1 MSVQPT
7 TPPDSHSL
15 LAVVSSIMDF
25 PAPALPPRGL
35 RPTGRSAGHTL
46 PSATFRHAGVGRRGL
61 NWRYTYQLPD
71 VFKQQLG
78 REEPRLTE
86 QLTRLDEG
94 QGWCVQPVEHIDV
107 QWLLARSTRIRHP
120 P

>member
-25 PAPALPPRGL
+25 PAPGIASPEDYARLVGMLDTLCPLQHFAMLGL
-35 RPTGRSAGHTL
+35 ADG
-46 PSATFRHAGVGRRGL
+46 GL

-78 REEPRLTE
+78 YLFTRTGLTASV
-86 QLTRLDEG
+86 LP
-94 QGWCVQPVEHIDV
+94 GWDNLSSRCTP
-107 QWLLARSTRIRHP
+107 
-120 P
+120 

>member
-35 RPTGRSAGHTL
+35 RPTGRQLDTL
-46 PSATFRHAGVGRRGL
+46 CPLQHFAMLGL
-61 NWRYTYQLPD
+61 AD
-71 VFKQQLG
+71 G
-78 REEPRLTE
+78 
-86 QLTRLDEG
+86 G
-94 QGWCVQPVEHIDV
+94 
-107 QWLLARSTRIRHP
+107 
-120 P
+120 